1 LKRALSAKAV
11 LNISEASMFAKLVLI
26 GLLQV
31 TSYRSVPEQTDNSP
45 MITSIGEHVHMG
57 GIAVSQ
63 DLLKS
68 GKLHYHDTVYVQGF
82 GYYQVNDTMN
92 VRIHDA
98 VDIWVETKEE
108 ERLVGV
114 QHHNVYLLR
123 RPE

>member
-1 LKRALSAKAV
+1 M
-11 LNISEASMFAKLVLI
+11 IAKLVLI

-31 TSYRSVPEQTDNSP
+31 TSYRSVPNQTDDTP
-45 MITSIGEHVHMG
+45 YITSIGEHVHMG

-98 VDIWVETKEE
+98 IDIWVETKAE

-123 RPE
+123 RPQ